1 MPLDLG
7 IWWNSES
14 IKALTLIELA
24 LLIKDLLNSLL
35 NVIIELFDKFL
46 LDLTLIDFLLYKG
59 EGPVDDR
66 LVQL

>member
-14 IKALTLIELA
+14 IKAFTLIELA

-46 LDLTLIDFLLYKG
+46 LDLTLIDFLLYEG
-59 EGPVDDR
+59 ESPIDDR
-66 LVQL
+66 LV